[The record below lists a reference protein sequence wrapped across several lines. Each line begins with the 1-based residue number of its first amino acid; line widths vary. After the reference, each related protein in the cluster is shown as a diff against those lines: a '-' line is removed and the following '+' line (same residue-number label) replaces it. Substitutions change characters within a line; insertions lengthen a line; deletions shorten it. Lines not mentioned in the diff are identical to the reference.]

1 MEQTTTDYLYSTDFQ
16 HGSSHQREERIYTD
30 DMDSEKITCQ
40 ASGEQVIYVG
50 NTLYHMTE
58 NEISLNISTIATQ
71 NTATNIG
78 NLEVWFLWPRSDGE

>member
-1 MEQTTTDYLYSTDFQ
+1 MTDYLYSTDFQ

-58 NEISLNISTIATQ
+58 NEISLNIST
-71 NTATNIG
+71 G
-78 NLEVWFLWPRSDGE
+78 NSYTEYCHKYWKFKGVVFMAQV